1 MADYH
6 LYISITNTI
15 RKLNAPHIIGYC
27 YSAGGPTSHG
37 AHAPIVATTNLS
49 GITNEQCDFLYPKH
63 EEKFDSV
70 LQLNSQLAELVYFHL
85 SQGHF
90 PITLGGDHSC
100 AIGTWSGVSR
110 HAGGPIGLIFI
121 DAHLDAHTP
130 KTSPSRNLH
139 GMSIAHLLGHGH
151 TELTQISHDKPK
163 ISHQHLVYIGTRD
176 YEQEEFDFIQS
187 LGVKIFTNEDV
198 AKHGVEKILHSAYE
212 IASSC
217 PHGYGI
223 SIDMDAF
230 DPNDTPGV
238 TNPAPNGIS
247 LEQFLHC
254 WQSKPFSKAP
264 QALEVCEYMPH

>member
-1 MADYH
+1 MH
-6 LYISITNTI
+6 
-15 RKLNAPHIIGYC
+15 PHIIGYC

-176 YEQEEFDFIQS
+176 YEQEEFDFIKALVLKYLQTKM
-187 LGVKIFTNEDV
+187 LPNMVLRKFYTAHVVFAAVHTDIVFRLTWM
-198 AKHGVEKILHSAYE
+198 HLTQMILLA
-212 IASSC
+212 
-217 PHGYGI
+217 
-223 SIDMDAF
+223 
-230 DPNDTPGV
+230 
-238 TNPAPNGIS
+238 
-247 LEQFLHC
+247 
-254 WQSKPFSKAP
+254 
-264 QALEVCEYMPH
+264 